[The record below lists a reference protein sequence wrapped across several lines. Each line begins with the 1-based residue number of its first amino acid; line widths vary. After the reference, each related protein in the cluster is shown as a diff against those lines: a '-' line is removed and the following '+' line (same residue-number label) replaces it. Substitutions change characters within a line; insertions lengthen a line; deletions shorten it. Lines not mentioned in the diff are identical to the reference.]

1 MKQPKI
7 WKYIWYIKDL
17 LAWQVVGLASYD
29 GSFVWAAETMRS
41 PANLSQPNPSRN
53 VGEKSWKEMKRKFK
67 EWRNRNQPVGNGF
80 ILRNFHIFFSS
91 GSFSREANIPWKLE
105 IVGGTW
111 MWGVGYAHSMQMAA
125 LDICFR
131 WITSTPFSFPLYDC
145 SLTVFLWQNIT
156 KTKST
161 SWLCCFVCLLA
172 HYLPLP
178 SP

>member
-1 MKQPKI
+1 MFRNQKC
-7 WKYIWYIKDL
+7 KYIWYIKDL
-17 LAWQVVGLASYD
+17 LAWHVVGLASYD

-161 SWLCCFVCLLA
+161 SLLCCFVCSLA

>member
-1 MKQPKI
+1 MFRNQKC
-7 WKYIWYIKDL
+7 KYIWYIKDL

-161 SWLCCFVCLLA
+161 SWLRCFVCLLA

>member
-1 MKQPKI
+1 MT
-7 WKYIWYIKDL
+7 DL
-17 LAWQVVGLASYD
+17 LSGRRKQWGARPTFPSPTHQEMWEKNHGKRWKENLRNEEI
-29 GSFVWAAETMRS
+29 ET
-41 PANLSQPNPSRN
+41 NPSAM
-53 VGEKSWKEMKRKFK
+53 VLSWGISIF
-67 EWRNRNQPVGNGF
+67 
-80 ILRNFHIFFSS
+80 FFSS

-161 SWLCCFVCLLA
+161 SWLRCFVCLLA